1 MLSGSKKG
9 FWADGSD
16 ESRKQQR
23 SAEDG
28 DEEGNGRWRS
38 SSSPGC
44 QTYGCS
50 GSDKN
55 ESARIYGSGSTS
67 TSQRTAL
74 VSVIPED
81 VFVFKI
87 LPLLPL
93 LQIFKL
99 RCVCRSWYALLP
111 RVLFGSKVDFADAKE
126 APWLVFARVI
136 RSHYKPKD
144 FTRELLAYI
153 PASGRWFSFP
163 LPFQSSPPSSSSSSE
178 GWGSEARLHNSSTH
192 YDISSLL
199 GPGLQNTHP
208 CYQRRTTVSTHPLM
222 ASARGLVCT
231 LVYNKNVF
239 VDAQRLPLPS
249 PRSGA
254 FTRRFYLNE
263 FGPFT
268 DKASAFHWASLL
280 LFNPLTGKALVEP
293 LPPDPILS
301 RVPLALSIV
310 QAYEDEHHNSAT
322 SDRNSRYYV
331 VLCPVATVFGVID
344 ARAGMW
350 IYDLH
355 RRSWKQNI
363 ATLGFRPYK
372 CLGRFE
378 FDVDLKFDTAS
389 IHSADGNQYD
399 ILRDA
404 DILTYEVLTY
414 GADHVMPY
422 ISGPKILWCGKMVP
436 LAEFSWP
443 PASGHALRA
452 FKVLTTL
459 FTSLEPHPHAQASM
473 YMSSSTYRSIM

>member
-136 RSHYKPKD
+136 RSHYEPKD

-178 GWGSEARLHNSSTH
+178 GWVSEARLHNSSTH

-199 GPGLQNTHP
+199 GPCLQNTHP
-208 CYQRRTTVSTHPLM
+208 CYQKRTTASTHPLM

-249 PRSGA
+249 PRSWA
-254 FTRRFYLNE
+254 FPRLFYLNE

-301 RVPLALSIV
+301 RVPLERPSPLCKHTKTNPILLLERPSPLCKHTKTNTTILQRLTGILGTTLSYV
-310 QAYEDEHHNSAT
+310 QYPLYLASSTPERACGSTT
-322 SDRNSRYYV
+322 STDGPGNRT
-331 VLCPVATVFGVID
+331 LLLLVFG
-344 ARAGMW
+344 
-350 IYDLH
+350 
-355 RRSWKQNI
+355 
-363 ATLGFRPYK
+363 
-372 CLGRFE
+372 
-378 FDVDLKFDTAS
+378 
-389 IHSADGNQYD
+389 
-399 ILRDA
+399 
-404 DILTYEVLTY
+404 LTNVWE
-414 GADHVMPY
+414 G
-422 ISGPKILWCGKMVP
+422 
-436 LAEFSWP
+436 
-443 PASGHALRA
+443 
-452 FKVLTTL
+452 
-459 FTSLEPHPHAQASM
+459 
-473 YMSSSTYRSIM
+473 SSSM